1 MFINTTISKPCI
13 DTIIS
18 AVATI
23 LHSQMLEDVGHGKVI
38 PVKSELYLFS
48 EEKYIKEKPEDFD

>member
-1 MFINTTISKPCI
+1 M
-13 DTIIS
+13 IS

-23 LHSQMLEDVGHGKVI
+23 LHSQMLEVSDFTISDQFLQDVGHGKVI

>member
-1 MFINTTISKPCI
+1 M
-13 DTIIS
+13 IS